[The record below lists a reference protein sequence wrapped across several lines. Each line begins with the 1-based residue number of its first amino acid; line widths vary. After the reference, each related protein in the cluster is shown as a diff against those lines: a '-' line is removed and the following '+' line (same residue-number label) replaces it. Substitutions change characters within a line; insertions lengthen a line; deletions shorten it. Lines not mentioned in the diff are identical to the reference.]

1 MLDRTTDPS
10 IPYIGGRIETPGMYS
25 RLSLAKYHSAD
36 ICVGPSISSSGLRAI
51 VSKSLKHFYA
61 SSPLNPQ
68 RREDDAEK
76 RHFILGR
83 AVHHLVL
90 GEASFTK
97 LFVERPAE
105 YDSGKG
111 FKAWN
116 NNATVCQR
124 WNEEQRRLG
133 KTPLKPDEIERI
145 RGMMMALAREPF
157 VIHGNLNGMIE
168 RSFFW
173 QDKRTRIWL
182 KSRPDVV
189 PWDSDDANDIKIT
202 RSTDYIECQRAI
214 GIGKSGYGYIQQG
227 ALVAEAWRKVLG
239 REMNSFNLVFIEH
252 EYPHDIR
259 VMEIEKEDLKRGHD
273 LNEYALD
280 RLWKALKNQEWPGRA
295 GIATHVQ
302 SLGLSDRDREYVDNI
317 IKLGAIN

>member
-1 MLDRTTDPS
+1 MLDRTSDPS
-10 IPYIGGRIETPGMYS
+10 IPFIGSRIVQPGMYS
-25 RLSLAKYHSAD
+25 RVPMRRYHSAD
-36 ICVGPSISSSGLRAI
+36 ICDGPSVSSSGLRTI
-51 VSKSLKHFYA
+51 VGKSLKHFYA
-61 SSPLNPQ
+61 RSALNPQ
-68 RREDDAEK
+68 RREDATEK

-97 LFVERPAE
+97 LFVEQPAE

-111 FKAWN
+111 WKPWSNHAN
-116 NNATVCQR
+116 ICKR
-124 WNEEQRRLG
+124 WNEEQRRRG

-145 RGMMMALAREPF
+145 RAMMLSLAQEPF
-157 VIHGNLNGMIE
+157 VTNGNLNGAIE

-173 QDKRTRIWL
+173 QDRRTRIWL
-182 KSRPDVV
+182 KARPDVV
-189 PWDSDDANDIKIT
+189 PWDSNDANDLKIT
-202 RSTDYIECQRAI
+202 RSTDFLDCQAAI
-214 GIGKSGYGYIQQG
+214 GIGRRGYGYIQQG
-227 ALVAEAWRKVLG
+227 ALIAEAWRRVLG
-239 REMNSFNLVFIEH
+239 REMNAFTLVFIEH
-252 EYPHDIR
+252 EYPHDVR